1 MGEGSP
7 ASHGCL
13 LALAV
18 HLPGLCCVCCTVAE
32 TFQAGAR
39 ADPTRRGPRA
49 GIAFPHLFR
58 LCRERF
64 LVGNEQSLR
73 AHLTEFRDH
82 ELLQTRCGEGGVSG
96 FHNPSSKSLT
106 ESRDHELLQTRC
118 AARLAQP
125 HCCVVCCCRG
135 WRADVH
141 AVQPKQVYGL
151 SAYRRCAR
159 CMHWSAHCGNI
170 NGLHAG

>member
-1 MGEGSP
+1 MSEGSP

-18 HLPGLCCVCCTVAE
+18 HLPGLCCTCCTVAGA
-32 TFQAGAR
+32 FRLAR
-39 ADPTRRGPRA
+39 APVPPGLAPRA

-82 ELLQTRCGEGGVSG
+82 ELLQTRCAA
-96 FHNPSSKSLT
+96 SLV
-106 ESRDHELLQTRC
+106 QG
-118 AARLAQP
+118 
-125 HCCVVCCCRG
+125 HCCEGYC
-135 WRADVH
+135 
-141 AVQPKQVYGL
+141 
-151 SAYRRCAR
+151 
-159 CMHWSAHCGNI
+159 
-170 NGLHAG
+170 